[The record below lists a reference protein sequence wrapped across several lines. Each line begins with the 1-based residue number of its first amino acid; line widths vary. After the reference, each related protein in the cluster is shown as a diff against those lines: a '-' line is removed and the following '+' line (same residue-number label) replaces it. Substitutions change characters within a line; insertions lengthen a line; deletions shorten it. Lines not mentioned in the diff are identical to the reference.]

1 MTLLKEKATPLR
13 GIRRGIMK
21 REELRENL
29 NRLYALYGFRLEQ
42 QTENILVY
50 SYHIGYFHNAEI
62 VLLEDNEASR
72 KRAEEIEEE
81 YKEIEY
87 NSIVKVVYQS
97 IQATHDKLF
106 DAFFS
111 IKESQ
116 RRLQMEY
123 EGFCRKKSEKLL
135 DDYIYIPCSYRNSK
149 GEECGDLIHNVVKSV
164 GGQAPRLTIL
174 EAAAGYGKTCT
185 AYEILSVLLKE
196 RKERIPL
203 FIELSKNRTAR
214 IFRHV
219 LYDEMDKKFTQ
230 LSYETVLRE
239 VKDGRLPLIID
250 GFDELID
257 QKEEKRVQ
265 DSQEEIDESSLT
277 MLSTIADLLGD
288 DSRAWILLTTR
299 RSAIFTGDLFDDWVL
314 SRLGENC
321 HVDRMQIQMPS
332 LKEWIDPSRYALLQ
346 KREIDIEKLSNP
358 VLLTFIR
365 NAQMDVFEE
374 MVQTSDT
381 VLNKYFGLLLTREL
395 ERQNLEFTEAEL
407 HTVMKQLAA
416 EFARYDI
423 TSETIESIQDLLQE
437 ILKDD
442 LLRYRARY
450 REKHLNEEGILT
462 ADEYIRRVSHNYL
475 LDRISANS
483 NQIGFINE
491 FIFGI
496 LVGDAVRDGFLKVE
510 EMSERFIDM
519 SATAFAVREEGIRK
533 EYYGKISGYLKQASN
548 ICRLNAEMCLL
559 HQIDSD
565 YESGYFRS
573 FYFKSDFLF
582 EKTHKFVGCTFDTCT
597 FDGCNIW
604 AAVFVDCKFVNC
616 QFYNVNVK
624 GTPNANLLFLGGE
637 GYEALQS
644 EHEFVESDENVD
656 YYEKLVLEQFWKRG
670 SDRAE
675 LRRSHSALF
684 RGTKSNEQMHVQ
696 NAINALLKRDLIREL
711 NVCYGL
717 NIAHMAEIEH
727 ILGRR

>member
-1 MTLLKEKATPLR
+1 
-13 GIRRGIMK
+13 MK

-50 SYHIGYFHNAEI
+50 SYHVGYFHNAEI
-62 VLLEDNEASR
+62 ILLEDNETSR
-72 KRAEEIEEE
+72 KRAKEIEKE
-81 YKEIEY
+81 YREIEY
-87 NSIVKVVYQS
+87 NSIAIVVYKS

-116 RRLQMEY
+116 RRLRMEY

-149 GEECGDLIHNVVKSV
+149 GEECGDLVHNVVKSV

-196 RKERIPL
+196 RKDKIPL

-214 IFRHV
+214 VFRHV
-219 LYDEMDKKFTQ
+219 LYDEIDKKFTQ
-230 LSYETVLRE
+230 LSYETVIQE
-239 VKDGRLPLIID
+239 VKDGCLPLIID

-257 QKEEKRVQ
+257 QKAEKRLQ

-288 DSRAWILLTTR
+288 DSKAWILLTTR
-299 RSAIFTGDLFDDWVL
+299 RSAIFTGDVFDEWVL
-314 SRLGENC
+314 SRLGEKC
-321 HVDRMQIQMPS
+321 QVDRLQIQIPS
-332 LKEWIDPSRYALLQ
+332 LKEWIEPSRYALLQ
-346 KREIDIEKLSNP
+346 KREIAIDKLSNP

-365 NAQMDVFEE
+365 NAKMDAFEE
-374 MVQTSDT
+374 MVQTSDS
-381 VLNKYFGLLLTREL
+381 VLNKYFELLLTREL

-407 HTVMKQLAA
+407 HTLIKQLAA
-416 EFARYDI
+416 EFVRYDM
-423 TSETIESIQDLLQE
+423 TSETMEFIQELLQE

-442 LLRYRARY
+442 LLRYRVRY

-462 ADEYIRRVSHNYL
+462 ADEFIKRVSHNYL
-475 LDRISANS
+475 LDRISDDS
-483 NQIGFINE
+483 NQYGFINE
-491 FIFGI
+491 FILGI
-496 LVGDAVRDGFLKVE
+496 LIGDAVRDDILEGK
-510 EMSERFIDM
+510 EMIGRERFIDM
-519 SATAFAVREEGIRK
+519 SATAFAVRDEKIRK
-533 EYYGKISGYLKQASN
+533 EYYGKISEYLKQVSGV
-548 ICRLNAEMCLL
+548 CRLNTEMCLL

-565 YESGYFRS
+565 YENGYFRS

-597 FDGCNIW
+597 FDGCTIW

-616 QFYNVNVK
+616 QFYDVTVK

-637 GYEALQS
+637 GYEALQT
-644 EHEFVESDENVD
+644 EHELTESDENVD

-670 SDRAE
+670 YERAE
-675 LRRSHSALF
+675 LRRTYTALF
-684 RGTKSNEQMHVQ
+684 RGTKSNEQMYVQ

-711 NVCYGL
+711 NVCYEL
-717 NIAHMAEIEH
+717 NTAHMTEIEH